1 MEIETKAQDI
11 LDSLG
16 GRIRKARTQI
26 GLTQEGLASKANV
39 SISTLSK
46 IETGASKPTL
56 DVLFRIAIV
65 LEQSPDSL
73 AGWDEPQLKG
83 DARKRAV
90 LVEEVRSVLAPLPI
104 EQLEALVALLKR

>member
-16 GRIRKARTQI
+16 GRIRKARTLI

-46 IETGASKPTL
+46 IETGTSTPTL
-56 DVLFRIAIV
+56 DVLFRISIV
-65 LEQSPDSL
+65 LEQSPDTL
-73 AGWDEPQLKG
+73 AGWNEPKLRG
-83 DARKRAV
+83 DARKRTM
-90 LVEEVRSVLAPLPI
+90 LLEEVRSVLAAVPI